1 MNLWLLGQ
9 EWGRRQWGN
18 LGSTWTLGKSAIL
31 TEGRK
36 IPAVKEQGVR
46 SLMFSSQVLEKLDEI
61 HPSLDLIS
69 LSEDSSV
76 WQSQA
81 SMKSLHFE
89 MSAHSRFSIYIWKL
103 EGWALYAKPRAVNGR
118 HRYVYLWLIHVDV
131 WQKSTK
137 FYRAVIFN

>member
-18 LGSTWTLGKSAIL
+18 LGSTPTLGKSAIL

-46 SLMFSSQVLEKLDEI
+46 ESWTLIPMFSSQVLEKLDEI
-61 HPSLDLIS
+61 HPSLGLIS
-69 LSEDSSV
+69 LSEGSSV

-118 HRYVYLWLIHVDV
+118 HRYVWFMLADSCWCL
-131 WQKSTK
+131 
-137 FYRAVIFN
+137 AEFNKIL